1 MEINRKMKII
11 CTLFTFII
19 VSCTVTNIY
28 AARYYRLLEKERVIF
43 LGLRGIDT
51 LAAVEYLDLPSA
63 TERSRYYENFWQG
76 KTTEERQEF
85 QRRIEYAFQQFGR
98 YAPLSDDRIP
108 VYVKYGPP
116 SKREEITPEK
126 KIAIKTTEI
135 VRPAEVWTYK
145 KYGLIFDFVRMA
157 RAYKKIAE
165 SKFGEEVKIPYMKEI
180 ISDTSIELLS
190 QLPMEFNTR
199 VGRFRQKRNLTRLEL
214 YITFEIE
221 DTTDLIVSRTV
232 RVFDNIDSLI
242 EEKRSILIAQNSD
255 HGIFF
260 DEVNFWLVPDDYRLD
275 VELVDVKQKRLGRK
289 SFEVSLIDYQDD
301 AKKISDLIPAL
312 LIDKAFTHEKFN
324 KPVGRVIPLT
334 VTEFPLCNLFYFYAE
349 VYNLETKNGEHRLR
363 TTYEVTNKEKMRREI
378 VDVMIKD
385 HIEAGDVAYLAA
397 EYHPMDLN
405 PGSYIMTLRVKD
417 LLSGEERNAVS
428 EFELIPIE

>member
-1 MEINRKMKII
+1 MKII
-11 CTLFTFII
+11 YILFTLI
-19 VSCTVTNIY
+19 VVGCTVTNIY
-28 AARYYRLLEKERVIF
+28 AARYYRLLEKERLIF

-63 TERSRYYENFWQG
+63 TERAHYYKNFWRG
-76 KTTEERQEF
+76 KTDEERRQFEE
-85 QRRIEYAFQQFGR
+85 RIEYAFRQFGR
-98 YAPLSDDRIP
+98 YAPLSDERIP
-108 VYVKYGPP
+108 TYVKYGPP

-135 VRPAEVWTYK
+135 VKPAEVWTYK
-145 KYGLIFDFVRMA
+145 KYGLIFDFVRIA

-165 SKFGEEVKIPYMKEI
+165 STFGEKVKIPHLKEI
-180 ISDTSIELLS
+180 ASDTSVKLLS
-190 QLPMEFNTR
+190 QSSMEFNTSI
-199 VGRFRQKRNLTRLEL
+199 GRFRQKKNLTRLEL
-214 YITFEIE
+214 YITFNIE
-221 DTTDLIVSRTV
+221 DTTGLTVSRTV
-232 RVFDNIDSLI
+232 AIFDEKDSLI
-242 EEKRSILIAQNSD
+242 EEKKNILVAQNSNR
-255 HGIFF
+255 GTFF
-260 DEVNFWLVPDDYRLD
+260 DEVNFWLEPADYRLEI
-275 VELVDVKQKRLGRK
+275 ELVDTKYEKLGKK
-289 SFEVSLIDYQDD
+289 SFEVSLVDYQDD

-312 LIDKAFTHEKFN
+312 LIDKMFTHEKFN

-334 VTEFPLCNLFYFYAE
+334 VTELPVHNPFYFYAE

-397 EYHPMDLN
+397 EYHPMDLS
-405 PGSYIMTLRVKD
+405 PGTYIVTLRVKD

-428 EFELIPIE
+428 EFELRPTE